1 MFTIFGVPSAALF
14 GQLLLGLIN
23 GSFYAILSLGLAVI
37 FGLLNII
44 NFAHG
49 AQYMMGAFVAWMLL
63 SYAGLN
69 YWVAL
74 LAAPLVVGLFGILLD
89 RNFIKPMNDNN
100 RLRSLVMLG
109 SAALF
114 FLVVTYLFTSNAG
127 PALIRDTG
135 MNTTLAFA
143 LSFFVGVAA
152 AHLWDRFGKPFTSLE
167 DIHVDHLFGL
177 LLTFGLA
184 LVIQGL
190 FRNQYGVSGLPYAIP
205 PQLSGGQA
213 LGFMFLPN
221 YRGWVV
227 VASLVV
233 CMATWFVIEKTKLG
247 AYLRA
252 ATENPT
258 LVGAFGVNVP
268 LMITLT
274 YGFGVALAG
283 FAGVLAAPIYSV
295 NPNMGADLI
304 IVVFAVVVIGGMGS
318 ILGSIVTGFA
328 LGLVEGLTKV
338 FYPEASAT
346 VIFVIMVL
354 VLLVKPAGLFGR
366 A

>member
-1 MFTIFGVPSAALF
+1 MTTIFGVPTQALF

-23 GSFYAILSLGLAVI
+23 GSFYAILSLGLAII

-49 AQYMMGAFVAWMLL
+49 ALYMMGAFVAWMLL
-63 SYAGLN
+63 SYVGLG
-69 YWVAL
+69 YWWAL
-74 LAAPLVVGLFGILLD
+74 GLAPLVVGAFGILLE
-89 RNFIKPMNDNN
+89 RVLIA
-100 RLRSLVMLG
+100 RLYKL
-109 SAALF
+109 
-114 FLVVTYLFTSNAG
+114 
-127 PALIRDTG
+127 
-135 MNTTLAFA
+135 
-143 LSFFVGVAA
+143 
-152 AHLWDRFGKPFTSLE
+152 
-167 DIHVDHLFGL
+167 DHLYGL

-184 LVIQGL
+184 LIIQGL

-205 PQLSGGQA
+205 AELSGGQR
-213 LGFMFLPN
+213 LPFMFLPN
-221 YRGWVV
+221 YRAWVV
-227 VASLVV
+227 VASLTV
-233 CMATWFVIEKTKLG
+233 CIATWLVIEKTKLG

-258 LVGAFGVNVP
+258 LVQAFGVNVP
-268 LMITLT
+268 LFLTLT

-295 NPNMGADLI
+295 NPNMGADII

-318 ILGSIVTGFA
+318 IIGSVITGFA

-338 FYPEASAT
+338 FYPEASST
-346 VIFVIMVL
+346 VIFVIMVV

-366 A
+366 TA